1 MTENKPKFCSE
12 TRLFLVE
19 LNDGLQITAYR
30 RNRTKRKFFFAIL
43 DYNSLIG
50 VIFVPFYSIEIAGH
64 QSVGKPFFLVCLA
77 VVIRNELVTKLSFQ
91 REFYWLFVASLSSVN
106 VR

>member
-1 MTENKPKFCSE
+1 MVCKSPHINAIAPSENFSLPFW
-12 TRLFLVE
+12 T
-19 LNDGLQITAYR
+19 ITAKSVLYLCR
-30 RNRTKRKFFFAIL
+30 
-43 DYNSLIG
+43 D
-50 VIFVPFYSIEIAGH
+50 SIEIAGH

-91 REFYWLFVASLSSVN
+91 RAFYWLFVALLSSVN